1 MRLRNGDASFRQC
14 YIKYLQQY
22 RKIVLKSRG
31 PSSGNCSASAYVDF
45 GKDRNGKLL
54 PVLHRSN
61 KRIHVQPTAIA
72 RRKSDVKSTTA
83 QPSGPKPS
91 RQLKRTIKDINCIP
105 DSSISHKK
113 RKRNLS
119 LNIQRNQPNA
129 GHTR

>member
-1 MRLRNGDASFRQC
+1 M
-14 YIKYLQQY
+14 KYLQQY
-22 RKIVLKSRG
+22 RKIVMKSLG
-31 PSSGNCSASAYVDF
+31 PSSANCLASAYVDF

-72 RRKSDVKSTTA
+72 RRKSNIKSTTA
-83 QPSGPKPS
+83 QPSGPKPT
-91 RQLKRTIKDINCIP
+91 RQLKRTVKDANFLP
-105 DSSISHKK
+105 DNNISRKK

-119 LNIQRNQPNA
+119 LNVQRNQPNA